1 MYSRILVPLDGSSLS
16 ETALEHATELAQGTD
31 AEIILLE
38 AVQDSLA
45 AVPEA
50 RYRVPARQVYG
61 CAIRGRKYLEAVAE
75 RMRRQGWRVRCDVME
90 GDPRD
95 AILSFARRE
104 KVDLI
109 VMSTHGRAGL
119 KRKVLGCLAEKL
131 VFVANAPVMLV
142 KRGLPRFGEMA
153 KAA

>member
-1 MYSRILVPLDGSSLS
+1 MYSKILVPLDGSPLS
-16 ETALEHATELAQGTD
+16 EKALEHAAGLAEGTD

-50 RYRVPARQVYG
+50 RYGVPAKQVYSR
-61 CAIRGRKYLEAVAE
+61 AIRGMRYLEEVA
-75 RMRRQGWRVRCDVME
+75 RRVRREGRKVRCDVLE

-95 AILSFARRE
+95 AILAFARRE

-131 VFVANAPVMLV
+131 VFVTSAPVMLV
-142 KRGLPRFGEMA
+142 KRGVTPVQMAA

>member
-1 MYSRILVPLDGSSLS
+1 MYSKILVPLDGSPLS
-16 ETALEHATELAQGTD
+16 EKALEHAAELAHGTD

-50 RYRVPARQVYG
+50 RYNVPVRQVYG
-61 CAIRGRKYLEAVAE
+61 CAIRGMKYLEDIAG
-75 RMRRQGWRVRCDVME
+75 RMRRGGCKVRCDVLE

-95 AILSFARRE
+95 AILSYARRE

-131 VFVANAPVMLV
+131 VFVTSAPVMLV
-142 KRGLPRFGEMA
+142 KRGVPRVYQLA
-153 KAA
+153 KVA

>member
-1 MYSRILVPLDGSSLS
+1 MYSKILVPLDGSPLS
-16 ETALEHATELAQGTD
+16 EKALEHAAELARGTD

-50 RYRVPARQVYG
+50 RYNVPVRQVYD
-61 CAIRGRKYLEAVAE
+61 CAIRGMKYLEDIAG
-75 RMRRQGWRVRCDVME
+75 RMRRGGCKVRCDVLE

-95 AILSFARRE
+95 AILSYARRE

-131 VFVANAPVMLV
+131 VFVTSAPVMLV
-142 KRGLPRFGEMA
+142 KRGVPRVYQMA
-153 KAA
+153 KVA

>member
-1 MYSRILVPLDGSSLS
+1 MYSKILVPLDGSPLS
-16 ETALEHATELAQGTD
+16 EKALEHAAELAQGTD

-50 RYRVPARQVYG
+50 RYKVPVRQVYG
-61 CAIRGRKYLEAVAE
+61 CAIRGMKYLEDIAG
-75 RMRRQGWRVRCDVME
+75 RLRREGRKVRCDVLE

-131 VFVANAPVMLV
+131 VFVTSAPVMLV
-142 KRGLPRFGEMA
+142 KRGVPRVREVA
-153 KAA
+153 QAA

>member
-1 MYSRILVPLDGSSLS
+1 MYSKILVPLDGSPLS
-16 ETALEHATELAQGTD
+16 EKALEHAAELAQGTD

-50 RYRVPARQVYG
+50 RYRVPVRQVYSG
-61 CAIRGRKYLEAVAE
+61 ALRGIKYLEEVAA
-75 RMRRQGWRVRCDVME
+75 RMRREGWKVRCDVLE
-90 GDPRD
+90 GDPRE
-95 AILSFARRE
+95 AILAFARRE

-109 VMSTHGRAGL
+109 VMSTHGHAGL

-131 VFVANAPVMLV
+131 AFVTNAPVMLV
-142 KRGLPRFGEMA
+142 KRGVAQIHQAA

>member
-1 MYSRILVPLDGSSLS
+1 MYSKILVPLDGSSLS
-16 ETALEHATELAQGTD
+16 EKALEHATELAHGAD

-50 RYRVPARQVYG
+50 RYKVPVRQVYG
-61 CAIRGRKYLEAVAE
+61 GAIRGMKYLEAVAE
-75 RMRRQGWRVRCDVME
+75 RMRHQGWKVRCDVLE

-109 VMSTHGRAGL
+109 VMSTHGREGL

-131 VFVANAPVMLV
+131 VFVANVPVMLV
-142 KRGLPRFGEMA
+142 KRGIPRLQEMA
-153 KAA
+153 RAA